1 MRTTPALV
9 VLAMALPTADARG
22 DWWSDHVDIHG
33 FATSQ
38 LYMRWPDFSGSSDVK
53 ISSWRTELNLETD
66 VRLYESEDLRF
77 EFFGVMR
84 PVYDPVFEIS
94 SKTWGEHARGAS
106 ASPEPPDNGVLYD
119 PVDFGAGIADRASQ
133 GIPFVRDGTCMRGEF
148 CLGNGDIGSLFS
160 NDSEPVMVID
170 DIVFFGSTTAPWRPS
185 GSPKALGGDATGED
199 YLDYLGLQ
207 FGGSSAR
214 EVAGRARLTAALTPI
229 FGAALASTVAPT
241 FVQQGTAALEASLTR
256 AGLPTTFGLVGRASQ
271 PASKPLNYQTGSD
284 RKSFGQAPFDVNRRE
299 QTLAFDCFDNAH
311 PWCFAREAY
320 LQLKWRDT
328 SVRLGRQQIV
338 WGKTDAFRLQDIV
351 NPIDMGYHNI
361 FPELEERRIPQ
372 LALDVLHS
380 FGDVGPVED
389 VSLEFV
395 WNFDRFIPMQFGQCG
410 EPYAYT
416 LACQG
421 RADAGAHGL
430 FNFAL
435 RNVDEVEWKFKNTEP
450 GMRLEFRLPEPSISF
465 SFSFYY
471 GHQDT
476 PVGDFVNRYSVEN
489 PNPAA
494 MLFLQG
500 LGLGPVVETISGTA
514 GTPWTTGFDPYDTTP
529 GSTLR
534 QANDVLLEA
543 WRRVF
548 DAGSPAPPAPLADVN
563 CKGLGGTALTSCAE
577 TFLPLALPWT
587 AGEYVLR
594 YPRVWTLGA
603 SLDYQIPASDTILRM
618 ELAYDL
624 QRAFNNTTKNDGVD
638 ESDVFLAAIGI
649 DRPTY
654 FRFLNPDRTA
664 LLSFQTFV
672 EHVIDYDGGGSEGD
686 GMVAYE
692 TNIITTFLNE
702 HYWRNDS
709 LVLRNF
715 IAYDWMANALII
727 GPSFKWVIGQH
738 LTANIGVNFLLGG
751 REREHDLRQLC
762 PGASGGLG
770 CIGDPESWN
779 DGQWQ
784 ALNQNLAQRSQAPW
798 WLRQGFADNFQARR
812 DEIWMGFTY
821 QF

>member
-1 MRTTPALV
+1 MRTVPALV
-9 VLAMALPTADARG
+9 TLALALPAAEAYA
-22 DWWSDHVDIHG
+22 DWWTDNVEVHG
-33 FATSQ
+33 FFTSQ
-38 LYMRWPDFSGSSDVK
+38 LYMRWPDASPSSQLK

-66 VRLYESEDLRF
+66 VRVYEAEDLRI
-77 EFFGVMR
+77 ELFGVLR
-84 PVYDPVFEIS
+84 PVYDPVYEIS

-106 ASPEPPDNGVLYD
+106 SSPDPAENRVLYD
-119 PVDFGAGIADRASQ
+119 PVDFGASIADRASQ
-133 GIPFVRDGTCMRGEF
+133 GNRFLRDGTCMRGEF

-160 NDSEPVMVID
+160 NDKEPVIIID
-170 DIVFFGSTTAPWRPS
+170 DVVFFGNTTAPWRPA
-185 GSPKALGGDATGED
+185 GSADSLGGDATGED
-199 YLDYLGLQ
+199 YLDYLALE
-207 FGGSSAR
+207 FGGSSTR
-214 EVAGRARLTAALTPI
+214 EIAGRARLTAALTQI
-229 FGAALASTVAPT
+229 FGPVIAPT
-241 FVQQGTAALEASLTR
+241 FAAAFVQAGTAALDASLAP
-256 AGLPTTFGLVGRASQ
+256 AGQATAFGLVGRASQ
-271 PASKPLNYQTGSD
+271 PLSKPLNYRSGSD

-320 LQLKWRDT
+320 MQVKWRDT
-328 SVRLGRQQIV
+328 SMRLGRQQIV

-372 LALDVLHS
+372 LALDVIHS

-389 VSLEFV
+389 LSLELV
-395 WNFDRFIPMQFGQCG
+395 WNFDRFIPLQFGQCG

-421 RADAGAHGL
+421 RADAAAHGL

-435 RNVDEVEWKFKNTEP
+435 RNVDEVAWKLKNTEP
-450 GMRLEFRLPEPSISF
+450 GLRLEFRLPEPSIALSF
-465 SFSFYY
+465 SVYY
-471 GHQDT
+471 GHQDV
-476 PVGDFVNRYSVEN
+476 PVADFVHRYSTSN

-500 LGLGPVVETISGTA
+500 LGLGPVVEALSGAA
-514 GTPWTTGFDPYDTTP
+514 GTPWTTGFDPYDASP
-529 GSTLR
+529 GSTLM
-534 QANDVLLEA
+534 QANDVLIQS

-548 DAGSPAPPAPLADVN
+548 DAGSPAPPAPLAGVN

-618 ELAYDL
+618 ELAYDI
-624 QRAFNNTTKNDGVD
+624 QRAINNTTKTDGRD

-654 FRFLNPDRTA
+654 IRFLNPNRTA
-664 LLSFQTFV
+664 LLTFQTFI
-672 EHVIDYDGGGSEGD
+672 EHVIDYDRGGSAGD
-686 GMVAYE
+686 GMVNYE
-692 TNIITTFLNE
+692 TGIISTFLHE

-709 LVLRNF
+709 LIFRNF
-715 IAYDWMANALII
+715 LAYDWMSNALIL

-738 LTANIGVNFLLGG
+738 LTAQLGINFLLGG

-762 PGASGGLG
+762 PGSSGGLG
-770 CIGDPESWN
+770 CIGDPTTWN
-779 DGQWQ
+779 EGQWQ
-784 ALNQNLAQRSQAPW
+784 ALNAGLAQRSQAPFW
-798 WLRQGFADNFQARR
+798 GRQGFADNFQARR
-812 DEIWMGFTY
+812 DEVWLGFTY